1 MAINIVKFPI
11 KNDSL
16 TV

>member
-1 MAINIVKFPI
+1 MKLLDMFPI

-16 TV
+16 SG

>member
-1 MAINIVKFPI
+1 MQLLDMFPI

-16 TV
+16 SG